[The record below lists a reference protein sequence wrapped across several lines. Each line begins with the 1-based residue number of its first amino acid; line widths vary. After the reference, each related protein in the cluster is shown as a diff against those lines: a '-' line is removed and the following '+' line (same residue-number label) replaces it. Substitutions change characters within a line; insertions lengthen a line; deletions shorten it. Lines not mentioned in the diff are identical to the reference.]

1 MELSIVVPAH
11 NEEAR
16 LPATLE
22 RLREYS
28 VGRDCEIVVATDI
41 QSDDNTVA
49 IAESFASRTPS
60 IRVVEVPSRGK
71 GHAVMTGIRAS
82 AGDIALTADAD
93 LAVEPVQFE
102 KFVDAARSG
111 AIAIGSRYIPGAK
124 RIDEPGSKLPLSRLI
139 LGRTFNLV
147 VRAFI
152 LPGIR
157 DTQCGF
163 KAFPREVVQE
173 LIQDLQAQ
181 GWIFD
186 VELLARARER
196 GHPIEEIPVTWRHHH
211 GSSVRPWRHASSIG
225 AELWSVYRR
234 VGRAA
239 PPK

>member
-16 LPATLE
+16 LPATLQT
-22 RLREYS
+22 LSDYIA
-28 VGRDCEIVVATDI
+28 GRDCEIVVATDV
-41 QSDDNTVA
+41 QSADNTVA

-71 GHAVMTGIRAS
+71 GHALMSGIRA
-82 AGDIALTADAD
+82 ATGDIALTADAD

-102 KFVDAARSG
+102 GLVDAARTG
-111 AIAIGSRYIPGAK
+111 AIAIGSRYIHGAK

-139 LGRTFNLV
+139 LGRAFNLV

-163 KAFPREVVQE
+163 KAFPRVVVQE
-173 LIQDLQAQ
+173 LIEGLQAQ

-186 VELLARARER
+186 VELLARARAR
-196 GHPIEEIPVTWRHHH
+196 GHPITEVPVTWRHHH

-225 AELWSVYRR
+225 AELWGVYRR
-234 VGRAA
+234 VGRSA